1 MASEKAHRV
10 HPVIRD
16 RARDLRRDQTPA
28 EKKLWARLRSSQLDG
43 LKFRRQHPIGRFV
56 VDFYCASRRLV
67 IEVDGDS
74 HAEQVEYDAARSEWL
89 GGHGYRVVR
98 FSNRE
103 VEHELDAV
111 LEAILV
117 ECRW

>member
-16 RARDLRRDQTPA
+16 RARELRRTQTPA
-28 EKKLWARLRSSQLDG
+28 EKRLWANLRDRQLG
-43 LKFRRQHPIGRFV
+43 GFKFRRQYPIGRFV

-74 HAEQVEYDAARSEWL
+74 HAEQVAYDSARSEWL
-89 GGHGYRVVR
+89 GGRGYRVVR

-103 VEHELDAV
+103 VDRELDAV

-117 ECRW
+117 ECRQ